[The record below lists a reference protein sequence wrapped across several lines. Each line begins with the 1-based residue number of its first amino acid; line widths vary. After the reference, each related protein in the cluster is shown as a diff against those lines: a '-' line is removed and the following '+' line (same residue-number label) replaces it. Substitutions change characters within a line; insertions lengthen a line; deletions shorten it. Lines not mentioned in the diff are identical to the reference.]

1 MSLIVDASVAAK
13 WVLDEEGSDRANA
26 LRSEIDL
33 LAPSLIAAEVGNALW
48 KAARR
53 RSISR
58 AQANFAVGMIL
69 RPFDRIVSTA
79 ELSGQA
85 LQVAI
90 DTDHP
95 IYDCFYIALAQREN
109 APLITADER
118 QVAAARRAKVDV
130 QRL

>member
-1 MSLIVDASVAAK
+1 
-13 WVLDEEGSDRANA
+13 
-26 LRSEIDL
+26 
-33 LAPSLIAAEVGNALW
+33 
-48 KAARR
+48 
-53 RSISR
+53 
-58 AQANFAVGMIL
+58 MIL